1 MYFYSHFSLIA
12 FLLKSAP
19 IHFGTITP
27 VLDQYLKENNFSSI
41 IFLVDE
47 NTHVHCLPI
56 LLADLDQLKAYE
68 ILEIDSGEENKTIET
83 VSNLWLALADL
94 NTDRN
99 ALVINVGGGV
109 LTDMGGFMASTFKRG
124 IKFINIP
131 TTLLSQVDASV
142 GGKNGVDLEGMKNMV
157 GTFTQPEMV
166 LIDPKFLKTLEQ
178 RQIKSGLAEMLK
190 HGLIYDRDH
199 WDNLVQLLAHTADDL
214 APFIMDSIE
223 IKKQVVETD
232 PLEKGLR
239 KILNFGH
246 TIGHAI
252 ESESLETEFPLLH
265 GEAIVIGMIIE
276 AFLAE
281 QKEILS
287 TEDREEICDG
297 FASLYALSTIDT
309 QLFPSLMQWM
319 SHDKKNENHA
329 INFSLVN
336 KIGNCSY
343 NVVCSEAEI
352 KLAFENYNHW
362 VG

>member
-1 MYFYSHFSLIA
+1 M
-12 FLLKSAP
+12 KSAP
-19 IHFGTITP
+19 IHFGTIALI
-27 VLDQYLKENNFSSI
+27 LDQYLKENSFTSI
-41 IFLVDE
+41 FFLVDE

-56 LLADLDQLKAYE
+56 LLADLDNLYAYE
-68 ILEIDSGEENKTIET
+68 ILEVDTGEQNKNIET
-83 VSNLWLALADL
+83 VENLWLALADL
-94 NTDRN
+94 GADRHS
-99 ALVINVGGGV
+99 LVINVGGGV
-109 LTDMGGFMASTFKRG
+109 ITDMGGFMASTFKRG

-142 GGKNGVDLEGMKNMV
+142 GGKNGIDLHGMKNMV
-157 GTFTQPEMV
+157 GTFTEPEMV

-190 HGLIYDRDH
+190 HGLIHDRDH
-199 WDNLVQLLAHTADDL
+199 WDNLVQLLSHNADDL

-223 IKKQVVETD
+223 IKRQVVEQD
-232 PLEKGLR
+232 PYEKGLR

-281 QKEILS
+281 SKGLLNAE
-287 TEDREEICDG
+287 ERFEICDG
-297 FASLYALSTIDT
+297 FASLYALSTIDLT
-309 QLFPSLMQWM
+309 LFPHLIEWM
-319 SHDKKNENHA
+319 SHDKKNKNNA

-336 KIGNCSY
+336 KIGECTY
-343 NVVCSEAEI
+343 NVICTENEI
-352 KLAFENYNHW
+352 RLAFESYNNW
-362 VG
+362 VA

>member
-1 MYFYSHFSLIA
+1 M
-12 FLLKSAP
+12 
-19 IHFGTITP
+19 
-27 VLDQYLKENNFSSI
+27 ENSFSSI
-41 IFLVDE
+41 FFLVDE

-56 LLADLDQLKAYE
+56 LLADLDNLFAYE
-68 ILEIDSGEENKTIET
+68 ILEIDAGEENKTIET
-83 VSNLWLALADL
+83 VNNLWLSLAEL
-94 NTDRN
+94 GADRN
-99 ALVINVGGGV
+99 TLVINVGGGV

-131 TTLLSQVDASV
+131 TSLLSQVDASV

-190 HGLIYDRDH
+190 HGLIQDRDH
-199 WDNLVQLLAHTADDL
+199 WDNLVQLLAHNADDL
-214 APFIMDSIE
+214 TPFIMDSIE
-223 IKKQVVETD
+223 IKKQVVEND

-276 AFLAE
+276 SFLAE
-281 QKEILS
+281 QKGILS

-297 FASLYALSTIDT
+297 FSSLYALSTIDIN
-309 QLFPSLMQWM
+309 LFPQLMHWM
-319 SHDKKNENHA
+319 SHDKKNDNNV
-329 INFSLVN
+329 IKFSLVN
-336 KIGNCSY
+336 KIGGCNY
-343 NVVCSEAEI
+343 NVVCDETEI
-352 KLAFENYNHW
+352 KSAFESYNLW
-362 VG
+362 IG

>member
-1 MYFYSHFSLIA
+1 M
-12 FLLKSAP
+12 KSAP
-19 IHFGTITP
+19 IHFGSIAS
-27 VLDQYLKENNFSSI
+27 VLDQYLHENNFSNI
-41 IFLVDE
+41 FFLVDE

-56 LLADLDQLKAYE
+56 LLADLDHLSAYE
-68 ILEIDSGEENKTIET
+68 ILEVDAGEENKTIET
-83 VSNLWLALADL
+83 VSNLWLALAEL
-94 NTDRN
+94 GADRN

-142 GGKNGVDLEGMKNMV
+142 GGKNGIDLEGMKNMV

-190 HGLIYDRDH
+190 HGLIQDRDH
-199 WDNLVQLLAHTADDL
+199 WDNLVQLLSHHAEDL

-223 IKKQVVETD
+223 IKRQVVEQD

-281 QKEILS
+281 QKGILAM
-287 TEDREEICDG
+287 EDREEICDG
-297 FASLYALSTIDT
+297 FASLYALSTIDSK
-309 QLFPSLMQWM
+309 LIPHLLEWM

-329 INFSLVN
+329 IHFSLIDQ
-336 KIGNCSY
+336 IGSCTY
-343 NVVCSEAEI
+343 NVVCNEEEI
-352 KLAFENYNHW
+352 KAAFEAYNTW
-362 VG
+362 IN

>member
-1 MYFYSHFSLIA
+1 M
-12 FLLKSAP
+12 KSAP
-19 IHFGTITP
+19 IYFGHIAP
-27 VLDQYLKENNFSSI
+27 ILDQYLKENSFSSI
-41 IFLVDE
+41 FFLVDE
-47 NTHVHCLPI
+47 NTHVHCLPL
-56 LLADLDQLKAYE
+56 LLADLDNLSTYE
-68 ILEIDSGEENKTIET
+68 ILEIDAGEENKTIDT
-83 VSNLWLALADL
+83 VNNLWLSLAEL
-94 NTDRN
+94 GADRN
-99 ALVINVGGGV
+99 TLVINVGGGV

-124 IKFINIP
+124 VQFINIP
-131 TTLLSQVDASV
+131 TTLLAQVDASV
-142 GGKNGVDLEGMKNMV
+142 GGKNGIDLEGMKNMI

-190 HGLIYDRDH
+190 HGLIQDRDH
-199 WDNLVQLLAHTADDL
+199 WDNLVQLLAHNADDL

-223 IKKQVVETD
+223 IKKQVVESD

-281 QKEILS
+281 NKGILS
-287 TEDREEICDG
+287 TEDREEICEG
-297 FASLYALSTIDT
+297 FASLYALSTIDMN
-309 QLFPSLMQWM
+309 LFPSLMEWM
-319 SHDKKNENHA
+319 RHDKKNEKNS

-336 KIGNCSY
+336 KIGKCSY
-343 NVVCSEAEI
+343 NVICDEAEI
-352 KLAFENYNHW
+352 KTAFEKYNNW
-362 VG
+362 IG

>member
-1 MYFYSHFSLIA
+1 M
-12 FLLKSAP
+12 KSAP
-19 IHFGTITP
+19 IYFGEIAP
-27 VLDQYLKENNFSSI
+27 ILDQFLKENQFSSI
-41 IFLVDE
+41 YFLVDE
-47 NTHVHCLPI
+47 NTHVHCLPL
-56 LLADLDQLKAYE
+56 LLADLNNLTAYE

-83 VSNLWLALADL
+83 VSNLWIALAEL
-94 NTDRN
+94 GADRN
-99 ALVINVGGGV
+99 SLVINVGGGV

-142 GGKNGVDLEGMKNMV
+142 GGKNGIDLEGMKNMV

-190 HGLIYDRDH
+190 HGLIQDRDH
-199 WDNLVQLLAHTADDL
+199 WDNLVQLLRHEADDL

-223 IKKQVVETD
+223 IKRNIVEAD

-239 KILNFGH
+239 KVLNFGH

-252 ESESLETEFPLLH
+252 ESESLETDFPLLH

-276 AFLAE
+276 AYLAQ
-281 QKEILS
+281 QKGILS
-287 TEDREEICDG
+287 NEDLIEVCDG
-297 FASLYALSTIDT
+297 FASLYALSPIDMT
-309 QLFPSLMQWM
+309 LFPHLLEWM
-319 SHDKKNENHA
+319 SHDKKNENQA
-329 INFSLVN
+329 INFSLIRS
-336 KIGNCSY
+336 IGQCSY
-343 NVVCSEAEI
+343 NIICNELEI
-352 KLAFENYNHW
+352 REAFEAYNQW

>member
-1 MYFYSHFSLIA
+1 M
-12 FLLKSAP
+12 KSAP
-19 IHFGTITP
+19 IHFGSIAP
-27 VLDQYLKENNFSSI
+27 ILDQYIKENHFSSI

-47 NTHVHCLPI
+47 NTHIHCLPL
-56 LLADLDQLKAYE
+56 LLADLDHIKAYE
-68 ILEIDSGEENKTIET
+68 ILEIDAGEENKTIET
-83 VSNLWLALADL
+83 VSNLWMALAEL
-94 NTDRN
+94 GADRHS
-99 ALVINVGGGV
+99 LVINVGGGV

-142 GGKNGVDLEGMKNMV
+142 GGKNGIDLEGMKNMV

-190 HGLIYDRDH
+190 HGLIQDRDH
-199 WDNLVQLLAHTADDL
+199 WDNLVQLLAHHAEDL

-223 IKKQVVETD
+223 IKKQVVEAD
-232 PLEKGLR
+232 PFEKGLR

-281 QKEILS
+281 QKGILS
-287 TEDREEICDG
+287 TEDRVEICDG
-297 FASLYALSTIDT
+297 FASLYALSTIDMN
-309 QLFPSLMQWM
+309 LFPQLMEWM
-319 SHDKKNENHA
+319 SHDKKNENHE
-329 INFSLVN
+329 IKFSLVN
-336 KIGNCSY
+336 KIGSCHY
-343 NVVCSEAEI
+343 NIICNELEI
-352 KLAFENYNHW
+352 REAFEAYNQW